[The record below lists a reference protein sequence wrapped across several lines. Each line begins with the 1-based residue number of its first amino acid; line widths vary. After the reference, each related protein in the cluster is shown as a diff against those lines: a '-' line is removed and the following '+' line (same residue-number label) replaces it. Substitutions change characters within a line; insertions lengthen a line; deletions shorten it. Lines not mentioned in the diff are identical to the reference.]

1 MRGTPN
7 IRLFFQSK
15 KESPT
20 TSNES
25 VTDSNMSSTT
35 RPPLSAISA
44 SSSGRTNPS
53 AASNSKSNR
62 SSPQGKRSG
71 SGFLGQTILYPH
83 SENVDCNVGNVGG
96 ASTPE
101 KFHTP
106 YGTPT
111 KSKSR
116 RNSAGVPL
124 PPSSSNLDG
133 STGTTEI
140 NLVVTTEFDAGLRI
154 TPRK

>member
-1 MRGTPN
+1 MVRGTPN

-35 RPPLSAISA
+35 TTRPPLSAISA
-44 SSSGRTNPS
+44 SSSGRTNPP
-53 AASNSKSNR
+53 AAANSKSNR
-62 SSPQGKRSG
+62 SSPQGKRPG
-71 SGFLGQTILYPH
+71 SVVLGQTTLYPH
-83 SENVDCNVGNVGG
+83 SENVDCNVGNHVGG

-124 PPSSSNLDG
+124 PPTSSNLDG
-133 STGTTEI
+133 STGTT
-140 NLVVTTEFDAGLRI
+140 A
-154 TPRK
+154 

>member
-1 MRGTPN
+1 MVRGTPN

-25 VTDSNMSSTT
+25 VTDSNMSSTTTT

-71 SGFLGQTILYPH
+71 SGLYPH

-124 PPSSSNLDG
+124 PPPSSSNLDG
-133 STGTTEI
+133 STGTT
-140 NLVVTTEFDAGLRI
+140 G
-154 TPRK
+154 